1 METYVQYKLKILN
14 NISED
19 EKIEIILNLRK
30 KFDVAMTGLD
40 EEGDI
45 QESIYWPTISNDMC
59 EFSKQY
65 EDIVFEFTCH
75 DEYGDYYRIYF
86 MNGDFQYVNSK
97 ITVTYDKPFK
107 KFLLNDES

>member
-1 METYVQYKLKILN
+1 METYVQYNLKILN

-30 KFDVAMTGLD
+30 KFDVAIIGFD
-40 EEGDI
+40 EEGDF
-45 QESIYWPTISNDMC
+45 QESIYWPTINNDMC

-65 EDIVFEFTCH
+65 KDIVFEFTCH

-86 MNGDFQYVNSK
+86 MNGESQYVDSK
-97 ITVTYDKPFK
+97 IIVTYDKPSN